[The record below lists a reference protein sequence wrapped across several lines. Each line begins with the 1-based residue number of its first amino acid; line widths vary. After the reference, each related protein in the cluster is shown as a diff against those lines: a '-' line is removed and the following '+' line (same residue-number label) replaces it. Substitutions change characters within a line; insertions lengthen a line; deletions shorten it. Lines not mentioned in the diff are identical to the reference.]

1 MHDFFVFDYNQKLQ
15 VSVSDV
21 GRWGSPRFLGT
32 TKKRRISELLCWG
45 GVCNGSVQ
53 MNLHELPKN
62 TEVSLGA
69 VTLHIEWLEII
80 PHSVDYD
87 EGLLQF
93 HIDEV
98 FVPEDVKMDQI
109 ALSVRVGEEQLRTP
123 LVRLKG
129 GEAAEQDGKTRQSI
143 SRTQSI
149 FQVCCSPVARACRG
163 SWELQLPRL
172 DESGNKMKMQTWL
185 SSLLFAF
192 LLLRLDAAT
201 LRLRR
206 TKMTSA
212 ELRMSARM
220 KAMAPEKATLANM
233 EASVLNMAKLQSERS
248 DSAATN
254 LTAFLKEIQ
263 QLIDNSMKKNI
274 LLRMNQTQIDVDQA
288 WANLTS
294 CSHPND
300 TKFVEELA
308 DLDAKHVQC
317 RQTEADLYANF
328 QTTCVVG
335 WQIYVDRIHA
345 LCNVYMQAQQLPSPT
360 STCVMQQGTPVPT
373 IGNYLKGMAAHFKGE
388 YETVVDKRLKCQN
401 ASATPFADMELCK
414 QMMCHYWD
422 TRLDCSKKQAV
433 FEQRA
438 CELHRTYTCSK
449 FAECYSEKVEIYEDI
464 DSLAK
469 QTEVAAKA
477 EWRTVQRIEC
487 YISALSKPGDELS
500 AAIDECKGKLFPTK
514 PVELVYKGP
523 APAAKPCAEVYLQPG
538 SAVFSASWYHAAPP
552 HAPAESCT
560 SSCCM
565 DGTFS
570 PAYPPGLPCP
580 YEAKG
585 EIETILRMPVSR
597 LALETQSLE
606 IAALNDKGQ
615 VVARHA
621 FQLHHLV
628 RAPMRAISFEP
639 CNMHMEDQSDQR
651 ISAEVQVRL
660 MGLHRVKHKDA
671 IKRLAIKVTADD
683 ASSDT
688 ETSQDEGEESVALVD
703 RSFSLQWVNFIYGKL
718 HPKISVIIARMM
730 EDRFGL
736 ITQMLQARLPGPLK
750 DIHFKYFRLGDTP
763 PAFGPITVAETL
775 RGHRSAGIEMQV
787 GFQLD
792 TNAHMELSVHGAN
805 LGIDR
810 IRVQGQL
817 LVRLGPLLEE
827 VPVLGGIVACFL
839 NPPDLELQYCG
850 VAHCVES
857 TMLANRFQKMVD
869 VGLASALVLPHVFSV
884 PIGTEGQ
891 AVDRALLAHPK
902 PIGVL
907 RVTAVRATNLRE
919 GWPLKRSR
927 SPYLSLSLA
936 GEEWQTSAVWSSLNP
951 EWDETHDFLV
961 YDKRQTLG
969 IEIVDTNSL
978 FLRKVIGYADP
989 ILATDTEAHSEIPL
1003 ALFDCPES
1011 SNTPK
1016 AASHPRHP
1024 AGNVELR
1031 LDWLN
1036 FVRHGRKGPD
1046 GFCVLRVK
1054 FDEVEVPTQLVDLRS
1069 TSELD
1074 PLRVR
1079 MCASIGK
1086 VKKSTPEVAWFKR
1099 DPTQQDPRT
1108 IELDIENVL
1117 YMLIHKTDLD
1127 SGTLELE
1134 LLDGHDKVL
1143 GSSSLELHKE
1153 LEATGHAVW
1162 NNQRPHRRLPLRHG
1176 TGRPC
1181 LADVDVSF
1189 QGLRSSGDVS
1199 QPVGTTP
1206 SSPHV

>member
-1 MHDFFVFDYNQKLQ
+1 
-15 VSVSDV
+15 
-21 GRWGSPRFLGT
+21 
-32 TKKRRISELLCWG
+32 
-45 GVCNGSVQ
+45 
-53 MNLHELPKN
+53 
-62 TEVSLGA
+62 
-69 VTLHIEWLEII
+69 
-80 PHSVDYD
+80 
-87 EGLLQF
+87 
-93 HIDEV
+93 
-98 FVPEDVKMDQI
+98 
-109 ALSVRVGEEQLRTP
+109 
-123 LVRLKG
+123 
-129 GEAAEQDGKTRQSI
+129 
-143 SRTQSI
+143 
-149 FQVCCSPVARACRG
+149 
-163 SWELQLPRL
+163 
-172 DESGNKMKMQTWL
+172 MKMQTWL

-192 LLLRLDAAT
+192 LFLRLDAAT

-580 YEAKG
+580 YVA
-585 EIETILRMPVSR
+585 PS
-597 LALETQSLE
+597 
-606 IAALNDKGQ
+606 
-615 VVARHA
+615 VVA
-621 FQLHHLV
+621 
-628 RAPMRAISFEP
+628 
-639 CNMHMEDQSDQR
+639 
-651 ISAEVQVRL
+651 
-660 MGLHRVKHKDA
+660 
-671 IKRLAIKVTADD
+671 
-683 ASSDT
+683 
-688 ETSQDEGEESVALVD
+688 
-703 RSFSLQWVNFIYGKL
+703 
-718 HPKISVIIARMM
+718 
-730 EDRFGL
+730 
-736 ITQMLQARLPGPLK
+736 
-750 DIHFKYFRLGDTP
+750 
-763 PAFGPITVAETL
+763 
-775 RGHRSAGIEMQV
+775 
-787 GFQLD
+787 
-792 TNAHMELSVHGAN
+792 
-805 LGIDR
+805 
-810 IRVQGQL
+810 
-817 LVRLGPLLEE
+817 
-827 VPVLGGIVACFL
+827 
-839 NPPDLELQYCG
+839 
-850 VAHCVES
+850 
-857 TMLANRFQKMVD
+857 
-869 VGLASALVLPHVFSV
+869 
-884 PIGTEGQ
+884 
-891 AVDRALLAHPK
+891 
-902 PIGVL
+902 
-907 RVTAVRATNLRE
+907 
-919 GWPLKRSR
+919 
-927 SPYLSLSLA
+927 
-936 GEEWQTSAVWSSLNP
+936 
-951 EWDETHDFLV
+951 
-961 YDKRQTLG
+961 
-969 IEIVDTNSL
+969 
-978 FLRKVIGYADP
+978 
-989 ILATDTEAHSEIPL
+989 
-1003 ALFDCPES
+1003 
-1011 SNTPK
+1011 
-1016 AASHPRHP
+1016 
-1024 AGNVELR
+1024 
-1031 LDWLN
+1031 
-1036 FVRHGRKGPD
+1036 
-1046 GFCVLRVK
+1046 
-1054 FDEVEVPTQLVDLRS
+1054 
-1069 TSELD
+1069 
-1074 PLRVR
+1074 
-1079 MCASIGK
+1079 
-1086 VKKSTPEVAWFKR
+1086 
-1099 DPTQQDPRT
+1099 
-1108 IELDIENVL
+1108 
-1117 YMLIHKTDLD
+1117 
-1127 SGTLELE
+1127 
-1134 LLDGHDKVL
+1134 
-1143 GSSSLELHKE
+1143 
-1153 LEATGHAVW
+1153 
-1162 NNQRPHRRLPLRHG
+1162 
-1176 TGRPC
+1176 
-1181 LADVDVSF
+1181 
-1189 QGLRSSGDVS
+1189 
-1199 QPVGTTP
+1199 
-1206 SSPHV
+1206 